1 MINFIKRLFYRLCI
15 VSTKLI
21 VKDENILA
29 NAEVITK
36 IFITTSKGEVF
47 IEVKKDRRQK
57 SRLFKTFILEF
68 IFPDE
73 ITLKRRLIR
82 THMFLVTKIIF
93 FRKID
98 YDVLV
103 PILVDMYMDSLI
115 KKANENTHPL

>member
-1 MINFIKRLFYRLCI
+1 MIKFLKRLFYRLCI

-93 FRKID
+93 FKKID

>member
-93 FRKID
+93 FKKID